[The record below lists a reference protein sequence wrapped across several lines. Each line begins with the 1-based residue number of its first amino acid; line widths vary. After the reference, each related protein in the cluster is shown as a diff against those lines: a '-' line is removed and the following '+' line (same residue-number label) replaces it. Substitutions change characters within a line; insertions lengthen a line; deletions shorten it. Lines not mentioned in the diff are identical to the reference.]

1 MVHALCLSVGIV
13 VCSDFMLCLINCDA
27 MLHAMYTR
35 TVISALMFTMSVRYI
50 HMRRYRMQYTE
61 CTFISACMEYVFHNS
76 YMPVAYSAT
85 LVQMSTRVPKFGSL
99 LGA

>member
-27 MLHAMYTR
+27 MLHAMYMR

-50 HMRRYRMQYTE
+50 HMRRYSN
-61 CTFISACMEYVFHNS
+61 ISHVDGELASDHVVDHTPSMRLHGH
-76 YMPVAYSAT
+76 
-85 LVQMSTRVPKFGSL
+85 L
-99 LGA
+99 